1 MSVNLKKLS
10 VIFVSAM
17 AFLLVSCA
25 TTSLNKN
32 VEIKKFEE
40 TALSNGLPLLMMKD
54 DSLPYFS
61 VILLIKS
68 GSASD
73 PDGQKGVSRMVAKT
87 LERGTSKRSA
97 EQIAESFDQIGASFS
112 ASVSNDFTTVTA
124 SGLAFHK
131 EQILDNFAEVVT
143 QPAFSMKEIRKM
155 KSLTLAKLQQ
165 AVDEPSS
172 FIGLAMS
179 DYLYGDHPYGS
190 PTTGSVKDIKKMKK
204 RHIIRQYLGHFRPNN
219 AHLAVVGN
227 FDPNVVKK
235 SLEAKFKDWAKRDVP
250 QVDVPGFPEV
260 KGLSIRLIDKTDLKQ
275 SQIRFGGV
283 GISRKHPDFLKLRV
297 ANTILGGAFK
307 SRLVDK
313 IRAEKGLT
321 YSIYSRFDARKEE
334 GPFMVSTFTRHEKV
348 KETINETLDVIKNFR
363 DKGVTKQEVE
373 DAKNLL
379 KGSFPRSIETP
390 EALVQNL
397 LYLRF
402 YGISDDYLKDYISTI
417 DKISMSD
424 VNDVIKKH
432 FDTEN
437 MKVLVYSSKKEV
449 MSQLKDIGE
458 VSVLPYKKA
467 LN

>member
-155 KSLTLAKLQQ
+155 KSLTNLEFFHVCLKFFY
-165 AVDEPSS
+165 D
-172 FIGLAMS
+172 
-179 DYLYGDHPYGS
+179 
-190 PTTGSVKDIKKMKK
+190 
-204 RHIIRQYLGHFRPNN
+204 N
-219 AHLAVVGN
+219 
-227 FDPNVVKK
+227 
-235 SLEAKFKDWAKRDVP
+235 SLLF
-250 QVDVPGFPEV
+250 
-260 KGLSIRLIDKTDLKQ
+260 
-275 SQIRFGGV
+275 
-283 GISRKHPDFLKLRV
+283 
-297 ANTILGGAFK
+297 
-307 SRLVDK
+307 
-313 IRAEKGLT
+313 
-321 YSIYSRFDARKEE
+321 
-334 GPFMVSTFTRHEKV
+334 
-348 KETINETLDVIKNFR
+348 
-363 DKGVTKQEVE
+363 
-373 DAKNLL
+373 
-379 KGSFPRSIETP
+379 
-390 EALVQNL
+390 
-397 LYLRF
+397 
-402 YGISDDYLKDYISTI
+402 
-417 DKISMSD
+417 
-424 VNDVIKKH
+424 
-432 FDTEN
+432 
-437 MKVLVYSSKKEV
+437 
-449 MSQLKDIGE
+449 
-458 VSVLPYKKA
+458 
-467 LN
+467 